1 MSKEHD
7 KETLDTEAIL
17 MTLDQIDQ
25 TIDIMNN
32 MVGRLRNHI
41 ARQHHATPEAE
52 ATEKTPVP
60 LPPISTDIH

>member
-41 ARQHHATPEAE
+41 ARQHHEIPETE

>member
-1 MSKEHD
+1 MSKNYD
-7 KETLDTEAIL
+7 KETLDTETIL

-41 ARQHHATPEAE
+41 ARQHHETPKAE
-52 ATEKTPVP
+52 TTEKSPMP